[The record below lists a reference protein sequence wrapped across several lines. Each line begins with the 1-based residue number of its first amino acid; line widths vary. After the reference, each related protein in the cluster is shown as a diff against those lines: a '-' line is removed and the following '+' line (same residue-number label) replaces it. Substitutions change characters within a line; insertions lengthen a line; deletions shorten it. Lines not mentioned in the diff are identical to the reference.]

1 MKAEG
6 DYMTLRP
13 DFIWGV
19 STASIQIEGG
29 SNPSERALSNWDI
42 FCETH
47 GKVYDGHNALIS
59 SDHFHHLEE
68 DVAIIKQLGVKAYRF
83 SVSWPRILPDG
94 TGTPNPEGIAFYN
107 RLIDDLLLNGIEPYL
122 TVYHWDLPYPLH
134 QKGGWLNPEIPN
146 WMEEYARVVV
156 DAFSDRVSN
165 WITIN
170 EPQCFINES
179 YCNGVHAPG
188 YNVSNRELA
197 QAVHNA
203 LMAHGKIVQV
213 IRQSAKL
220 PAKISYAQA
229 TPLSSTPNSDA
240 DIEVARKRQFSLPQ
254 AFAGSGVIYSD
265 PIFLGQYPAEYLSK
279 YESILP
285 RFGQNDMQLISQ
297 PIDYFGINL
306 YFGDKI
312 ATDKNNE
319 PVVLSNKPGFAKT
332 AFGWPVNP
340 ECMYW
345 ANKFC
350 YERYGVPMLITENGM
365 SGNDWV
371 HLDGHVHDHDRI
383 DFIHR
388 YLLQME
394 RAIQEGVDIRG
405 YFHWSLMD
413 NFEWARGYSERFG
426 IVHVDFQTGK
436 RTIKDS
442 AFAYSEIIRRN
453 TACL

>member
-1 MKAEG
+1 
-6 DYMTLRP
+6 MTFKS

-29 SNPSERALSNWDI
+29 SNPKERSLSNWDT
-42 FCETH
+42 FCEIP
-47 GKVYDGHNALIS
+47 GKVYDGHNALVS

-68 DVAIIKQLGVKAYRF
+68 DVAIMKQLGVKAYRF
-83 SVSWPRILPDG
+83 SVSWPRVIPDG
-94 TGTPNPEGIAFYN
+94 IGNPSQEGIAFYN
-107 RLIDDLLLNGIEPYL
+107 RLIDELLRNGIEPYL
-122 TVYHWDLPYPLH
+122 TLYHWDLPYPLLL
-134 QKGGWLNPEIPN
+134 KGGWLNPDIPD
-146 WMEEYARVVV
+146 WMEEYAKVLI
-156 DAFSDRVSN
+156 DSFSDRVSN
-165 WITIN
+165 WITLN

-179 YCNGVHAPG
+179 YSKGIHAPG

-197 QAVHNA
+197 QAVHNS

-213 IRQSAKL
+213 IRQSAKR

-229 TPLSSTPNSDA
+229 TPLCSIPKSDA
-240 DIEVARKRQFSLPQ
+240 DIEVSRQRQFSLS
-254 AFAGSGVIYSD
+254 ASFAGSGVIYSD
-265 PIFLGQYPAEYLSK
+265 PIFLGRYPEEFLNK

-285 RFGQNDMQLISQ
+285 RFGQNDMKLISQ
-297 PIDYFGINL
+297 PIDFLGINL
-306 YFGDKI
+306 YFGNYIEAGCD
-312 ATDKNNE
+312 NE
-319 PVVLSNKPGFAKT
+319 PVVLSNPPGFAKT

-350 YERYGVPMLITENGM
+350 YERYGVPIIITENGM

-383 DFIHR
+383 DFINR

-394 RAIQEGVDIRG
+394 RAINEGVDIRG
-405 YFHWSLMD
+405 YFHWSLLD

-426 IVHVDFQTGK
+426 IVHVDFLTGK

-442 AFAYSEIIRRN
+442 GLVYSEIIRN
-453 TACL
+453 NSVGAK